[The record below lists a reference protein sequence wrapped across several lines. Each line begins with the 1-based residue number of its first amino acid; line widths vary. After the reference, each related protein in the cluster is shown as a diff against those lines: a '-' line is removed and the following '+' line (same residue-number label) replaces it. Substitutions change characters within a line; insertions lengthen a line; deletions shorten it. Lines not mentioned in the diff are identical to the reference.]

1 MALVRFFGV
10 RDDAVVDDDSRCGNG
25 IDSRRTAP
33 NEAGGRKMIAT
44 LEQPRNLER
53 ANSNLAVAS
62 LEGVNMN
69 YGTVQALRGVDF
81 RVQAGEVVALLG
93 PNGAGKTT
101 AVRLLLGLLQPN
113 AGRARVFGGD
123 PTNPENRMRTG
134 AMLQVGR
141 VPETL
146 RVREHIDL
154 FSTYY
159 PKPMALGEVLAAA
172 GLEKLSDRKFGEL
185 SGGQKQRVLFALAI
199 CGDPDLVFL
208 DEPTVGLDVE
218 ARRMLWDEIRR
229 MVTRGKTVLLTT
241 HYLQEAD
248 ALADRVAVIN
258 KGEIIAQGTPSE
270 IKAKTA
276 GKRIRCIT
284 TLSLNAL
291 RQIPGVT
298 EVKEDREAVEIHA
311 VEAESI
317 VRELLMRDA
326 GLSSL
331 EVSSA
336 GLEEA
341 FLELTRDTTNDA
353 ASSN

>member
-1 MALVRFFGV
+1 
-10 RDDAVVDDDSRCGNG
+10 
-25 IDSRRTAP
+25 
-33 NEAGGRKMIAT
+33 MIAT
-44 LEQPRNLER
+44 LGQQQRVEVEAPDRI
-53 ANSNLAVAS
+53 VAS
-62 LEGVNMN
+62 LEGVNKN
-69 YGTVQALRGVDF
+69 YGTVRALRGVNF
-81 RVQAGEVVALLG
+81 RVRAGEVVAMLG

-101 AVRLLLGLLQPN
+101 AVKLLLGLLQPN
-113 AGRARVFGGD
+113 SGRARVFGGD

-159 PKPMALGEVLAAA
+159 QKPMNSAEVLAAA
-172 GLEKLSDRKFGEL
+172 GLEKLSDRKFGDL

-199 CGDPDLVFL
+199 CGDPDLIFL

-218 ARRMLWDEIRR
+218 ARRMLWDEIRK
-229 MVTRGKTVLLTT
+229 MVSRGKTVLLTT

-258 KGEIIAQGTPSE
+258 QGEIIAEGTPAE

-284 TLSLNAL
+284 SLSVGML

-298 EVKEDREAVEIHA
+298 EVREDREAVELHG
-311 VEAESI
+311 VEAEPI
-317 VRELLMRDA
+317 LRELLARDA
-326 GLSSL
+326 RLSGL

-341 FLELTRDTTNDA
+341 FLALTQDVGREANH
-353 ASSN
+353 SN

>member
-1 MALVRFFGV
+1 
-10 RDDAVVDDDSRCGNG
+10 
-25 IDSRRTAP
+25 
-33 NEAGGRKMIAT
+33 MIAT
-44 LEQPRNLER
+44 LEQPQRAEIPNLE
-53 ANSNLAVAS
+53 LIVAS
-62 LEGVNMN
+62 LEGVSKN
-69 YGTVQALRGVDF
+69 YGSTRALRGVDF
-81 RVQAGEVVALLG
+81 RVRAGEVVALLG

-101 AVRLLLGLLQPN
+101 AVKLLLGLIQPN
-113 AGRARVFGGD
+113 AGKVRVFGGD

-154 FSTYY
+154 FSSYY
-159 PKPMALGEVLAAA
+159 EKPMATADVLAAA
-172 GLEKLSDRKFGEL
+172 GLEKLGDRKFGDL
-185 SGGQKQRVLFALAI
+185 SGGQRQRVLFALAI
-199 CGDPDLVFL
+199 CGDPDLLFL

-229 MVTRGKTVLLTT
+229 MVSRGKTVLLTT

-258 KGEIIAQGTPSE
+258 QGEIIAQGTPSE

-284 TLSLNAL
+284 SLSLSAL

-298 EVKEDREAVEIHA
+298 DVKEDREAVELHA
-311 VEAESI
+311 VAAEPI
-317 VRELLMRDA
+317 VRELLARDA
-326 GLSSL
+326 ELSGL
-331 EVSSA
+331 EVTSA

-341 FLELTRDTTNDA
+341 FIALTHDTAPDGNR
-353 ASSN
+353 SN